1 MVESWLLTRETE
13 TPTSERLVQLSQ
25 WYSQPSKRQ
34 AETKATLDLVEKI
47 LLPVVAGF
55 QPQSLNHPGRT
66 TGNGQSANVSWQQEQ
81 QAGGASDKRQKS

>member
-1 MVESWLLTRETE
+1 MVESWLLTRENE

-25 WYSQPSKRQ
+25 WYPQPSKRQ

-55 QPQSLNHPGRT
+55 QSQSLRRTGRT
-66 TGNGQSANVSWQQEQ
+66 TANSQSHNVAWQQEQ
-81 QAGGASDKRQKS
+81 QEGRASQKRQKS